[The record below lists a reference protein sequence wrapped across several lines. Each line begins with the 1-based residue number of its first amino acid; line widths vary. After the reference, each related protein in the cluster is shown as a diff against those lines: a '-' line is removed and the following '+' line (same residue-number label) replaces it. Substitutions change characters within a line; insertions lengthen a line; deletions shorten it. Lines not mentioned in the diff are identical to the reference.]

1 MRREMCGESTGGKL
15 LRMWRRLIWHRR
27 TYAMLGK
34 AMVLGKNNWR
44 NGEVILPHDPGG
56 GGCGG
61 TAGCL
66 RNNAYEQDVTEKS
79 MKKN

>member
-1 MRREMCGESTGGKL
+1 
-15 LRMWRRLIWHRR
+15 
-27 TYAMLGK
+27 MLGK